1 MHKINQYERIKKFEW
16 NLQNIDP
23 PKGLLHSSFVHKSP
37 PSENN
42 SNVQQEVNR
51 YNCDVFS
58 PRNTMK
64 WSNERKQVLDTWQQ
78 YGLISKTSCW
88 MMTTTHPVVPSMWIL
103 SKKRREVSFV
113 GLFFSRLPVCFTTEV
128 SDVLKNVEVGCLN
141 IQFYQH
147 RLEQVQ

>member
-1 MHKINQYERIKKFEW
+1 MNVTSMHKINQYERIKKFEW

-88 MMTTTHPVVPSMWIL
+88 MMTTTHPVVPSMWISRTGKTNPKGQKL
-103 SKKRREVSFV
+103 DHWGPGSGRGGGWTGKGAQEDIFGVMAMF
-113 GLFFSRLPVCFTTEV
+113 FFS
-128 SDVLKNVEVGCLN
+128 
-141 IQFYQH
+141 
-147 RLEQVQ
+147 